1 MTMRCVSRIVGR
13 AALLLGGPAA
23 QLLVP
28 GAVMAQRPGGPEAAL
43 VQLGRDQLDVTD
55 GTVEEAHGRLSVA
68 SPKMRAVAR
77 MATAQSV
84 QLRFTY
90 LGPTATDEALASG
103 QMRRQVG
110 LKLRAAD
117 PCNLVY
123 VMWRIEPKAAIVVS
137 LKTNAGQHTSEDCG
151 NGGYENIRA
160 ARARPVAALRPGS
173 THTLRAELGADRL
186 TVWADGDVVW
196 EGPLPGEAYQRDGP
210 IGMRT
215 DNARLEF
222 DLAAAPLAR

>member
-1 MTMRCVSRIVGR
+1 MPCVSRIVGF
-13 AALLLGGPAA
+13 AT
-23 QLLVP
+23 LLVG
-28 GAVMAQRPGGPEAAL
+28 GAAAHLLVAGTVMAQRPSGPEPAL
-43 VQLGRDQLDVTD
+43 VQLGRDQLDVTE
-55 GTVEEAHGRLSVA
+55 GTVEEGAHSRLSVA
-68 SPKMRAVAR
+68 TPKMRAVAR

-84 QLRFTY
+84 QLSFTY
-90 LGPTATDEALASG
+90 LGPTATGEALASG

-123 VMWRIEPKAAIVVS
+123 VMWRIEPKAALVVS

-160 ARARPVAALRPGS
+160 ARARPVAGIQPGS
-173 THTLRAELGADRL
+173 THVLRADLGADRL
-186 TVWADGDVVW
+186 TVWADGGVVW
-196 EGPLPGEAYQRDGP
+196 DGPLPGEAYKRDGP
-210 IGMRT
+210 VGMRT

-222 DLAAAPLAR
+222 DLAAVPLAR